1 MSCNFSH
8 RFFVT
13 VVIYVI
19 FRVYVAK
26 KITLTLR
33 DFGNLSLKGKKDESL
48 LPVDNHGVLLRQD
61 IYCFKYVGLWGHTF
75 GKNTYMGES
84 STHR

>member
-26 KITLTLR
+26 KITLTLTLTLAKKSQANSDLTTLVNIR
-33 DFGNLSLKGKKDESL
+33 TRFGIL
-48 LPVDNHGVLLRQD
+48 
-61 IYCFKYVGLWGHTF
+61 
-75 GKNTYMGES
+75 
-84 STHR
+84 

>member
-26 KITLTLR
+26 KITLTLTLCKE
-33 DFGNLSLKGKKDESL
+33 FSN
-48 LPVDNHGVLLRQD
+48 
-61 IYCFKYVGLWGHTF
+61 
-75 GKNTYMGES
+75 KNTS
-84 STHR
+84 KQ

>member
-26 KITLTLR
+26 KITLTLTLTYR
-33 DFGNLSLKGKKDESL
+33 HFPSRFNKMLKSSSTARLTSVCNPMPHLNARSL
-48 LPVDNHGVLLRQD
+48 LKTLVVQ
-61 IYCFKYVGLWGHTF
+61 IVS
-75 GKNTYMGES
+75 GEV
-84 STHR
+84 

>member
-19 FRVYVAK
+19 FRVYVTK
-26 KITLTLR
+26 KITLTLT
-33 DFGNLSLKGKKDESL
+33 LTLLKYLQLE
-48 LPVDNHGVLLRQD
+48 
-61 IYCFKYVGLWGHTF
+61 CCT
-75 GKNTYMGES
+75 
-84 STHR
+84 

>member
-26 KITLTLR
+26 KITLTLTLTLL
-33 DFGNLSLKGKKDESL
+33 LSLTHE
-48 LPVDNHGVLLRQD
+48 HFD
-61 IYCFKYVGLWGHTF
+61 IDPNLNLIGYLYLNKPWFGLALINLGLT
-75 GKNTYMGES
+75 
-84 STHR
+84 